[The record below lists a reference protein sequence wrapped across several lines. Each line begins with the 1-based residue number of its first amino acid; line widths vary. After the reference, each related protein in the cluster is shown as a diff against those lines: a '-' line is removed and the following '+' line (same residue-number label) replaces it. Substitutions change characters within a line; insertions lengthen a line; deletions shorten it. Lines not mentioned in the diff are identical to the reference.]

1 MKTGGVLH
9 VTCSAPPVLA
19 MGDSHLV
26 ADDDG
31 EATPLVPLHVV
42 LGIAGR
48 KAGRHASAVPG
59 PLWLRLQLQVWLWL
73 QL

>member
-1 MKTGGVLH
+1 
-9 VTCSAPPVLA
+9 